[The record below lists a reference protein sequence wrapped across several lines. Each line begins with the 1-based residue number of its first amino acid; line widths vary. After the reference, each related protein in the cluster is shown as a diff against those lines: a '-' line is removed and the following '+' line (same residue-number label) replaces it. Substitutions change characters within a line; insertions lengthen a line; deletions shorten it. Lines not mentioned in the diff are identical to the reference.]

1 MVNENPNKR
10 DLNSESRFGKMN
22 ANAQLSPSSAEGD
35 KGGGLPFSKSKST
48 NSQES
53 KTTQSKLAH
62 FPIML
67 FASVM
72 GIGGLSLA
80 FKKASVA
87 FGANADFVDS
97 SVNLAHNQMQN
108 QAQNLTS
115 FSEIFECASVGF
127 ASMGIFALLLGI
139 YGLKIATH
147 FAQFRAEA
155 THQVKINFLS
165 AIPIGALIIITFLGA
180 FNGRESV
187 LFALQIAF
195 YVSAF
200 LQLFLSVFVI
210 NFWFGNAM
218 KRHLLSP
225 AWFIPIVGNLIVPL
239 AGHSAKIN
247 PEFSLLFFAIGCF
260 FWLILTALITSR
272 LIFEESLE
280 SKFLPTLFIFIAPPS
295 IFVVDFV
302 ALFGGHSALSLVAYF
317 VALFFMLLM
326 LSLSKVFTR
335 LNFALSWWAF
345 TFPLCAFS
353 IASFEVFVG
362 FGTPL
367 YALFGLFGLIL
378 STFAVLFVAY
388 KTLVAMSKGKICIA
402 E

>member
-1 MVNENPNKR
+1 MK
-10 DLNSESRFGKMN
+10 NSPESKFDEVSTNVRE
-22 ANAQLSPSSAEGD
+22 SSE
-35 KGGGLPFSKSKST
+35 SKST
-48 NSQES
+48 QRH
-53 KTTQSKLAH
+53 SKLAH

-72 GIGGLSLA
+72 GIGGLTLA

-87 FGANADFVDS
+87 FGINADFVDLS
-97 SVNLAHNQMQN
+97 ANFAQNQMQN
-108 QAQNLTS
+108 HPQNLTNL
-115 FSEIFECASVGF
+115 SEIFECVSVILGF
-127 ASMGIFALLLGI
+127 ASLMIFALLLGI

-180 FNGRESV
+180 FNDSESV

-200 LQLFLSVFVI
+200 LQLFLSIFVI
-210 NFWFGNAM
+210 NFWFVNAM

-239 AGHSAKIN
+239 AGHSAKIS
-247 PEFSLLFFAIGCF
+247 PEFSLFFFAIGCF

-302 ALFGGHSALSLVAYF
+302 ALFGVHSTLSLVAYF
-317 VALFFMLLM
+317 IALFFMLLM
-326 LSLSKVFTR
+326 LSLAKAFTR
-335 LNFALSWWAF
+335 ISFALSWWAF

-353 IASFEVFVG
+353 IASFEVFLG
-362 FGTPL
+362 FGSAL
-367 YALFGLFGLIL
+367 YMLFGLFGLVL
-378 STFAVLFVAY
+378 ATFAVLFVAY
-388 KTLVAMSKGKICIA
+388 KTLIAMSKGKICVP

>member
-1 MVNENPNKR
+1 MK
-10 DLNSESRFGKMN
+10 NSPESKFDKIS
-22 ANAQLSPSSAEGD
+22 ANARESSE
-35 KGGGLPFSKSKST
+35 SKST
-48 NSQES
+48 Q
-53 KTTQSKLAH
+53 THSKLAH

-72 GIGGLSLA
+72 GIGGLALA

-87 FGANADFVDS
+87 FGANADFIDLG
-97 SVNLAHNQMQN
+97 VNFAQNQMQN
-108 QAQNLTS
+108 HPQNLTNL
-115 FSEIFECASVGF
+115 SEIFECVSGILGF

-165 AIPIGALIIITFLGA
+165 AIPIGALIIISFLGA
-180 FNGRESV
+180 FNERESM

-200 LQLFLSVFVI
+200 LQLFLSIFVI
-210 NFWFGNAM
+210 NFWFVNAM

-239 AGHSAKIN
+239 AGHSAKIS
-247 PEFSLLFFAIGCF
+247 PEFSLFFFAIGCF

-295 IFVVDFV
+295 IFVVDFA
-302 ALFGGHSALSLVAYF
+302 ALFGGHSTLSLVAYF

-326 LSLSKVFTR
+326 LSFAKAFTR

-353 IASFEVFVG
+353 IASFEVFLG

-367 YALFGLFGLIL
+367 YALFGIFGLVLAI
-378 STFAVLFVAY
+378 FAVLFVAY
-388 KTLVAMSKGKICIA
+388 KTLIAISKGKICVP

>member
-1 MVNENPNKR
+1 MK
-10 DLNSESRFGKMN
+10 NSPESRFG
-22 ANAQLSPSSAEGD
+22 E
-35 KGGGLPFSKSKST
+35 SKST
-48 NSQES
+48 NVRESSES
-53 KTTQSKLAH
+53 KSTQTHSKLAH

-87 FGANADFVDS
+87 FGANADFADS
-97 SVNLAHNQMQN
+97 SANFAQN
-108 QAQNLTS
+108 QIHIQNLIS
-115 FSEIFECASVGF
+115 LSEIFESASVILGF

-147 FAQFRAEA
+147 FASVKAEA

-180 FNGRESV
+180 FNDNKSV
-187 LFALQIAF
+187 LFALQITF
-195 YVSAF
+195 FISAF
-200 LQLFLSVFVI
+200 LQLILSIYVI
-210 NFWFGNAM
+210 NFWFDNAM

-239 AGHSAKIN
+239 AGHSAKIS

-272 LIFEESLE
+272 LIFEESLD

-367 YALFGLFGLIL
+367 YMLFGIFGLVL
-378 STFAVLFVAY
+378 ATFAVLFVAY
-388 KTLVAMSKGKICIA
+388 KTLVAMSKGKICVA

>member
-1 MVNENPNKR
+1 MK
-10 DLNSESRFGKMN
+10 NSPESKFDKIS
-22 ANAQLSPSSAEGD
+22 ANARESSE
-35 KGGGLPFSKSKST
+35 SKST
-48 NSQES
+48 Q
-53 KTTQSKLAH
+53 THSKLAH

-87 FGANADFVDS
+87 FGANADFIDLG
-97 SVNLAHNQMQN
+97 VNFAQNQMQN
-108 QAQNLTS
+108 LTNL
-115 FSEIFECASVGF
+115 SEIFECVSVILGF
-127 ASMGIFALLLGI
+127 ASLMIFALLLGI

-180 FNGRESV
+180 FNERESV

-200 LQLFLSVFVI
+200 LQLFLSIFVI
-210 NFWFGNAM
+210 NFWFVNAM

-239 AGHSAKIN
+239 AGHSAKIS
-247 PEFSLLFFAIGCF
+247 PEFSLFFFAIGCF
-260 FWLILTALITSR
+260 FWLVLTALITSR

-302 ALFGGHSALSLVAYF
+302 ALFGGHSTLSLVAYF
-317 VALFFMLLM
+317 VALFFILLM
-326 LSLSKVFTR
+326 LSLAKAFTR
-335 LNFALSWWAF
+335 ISFALSWWAF

-353 IASFEVFVG
+353 IASFEVFLG

-367 YALFGLFGLIL
+367 YALFGIFGLVLAI
-378 STFAVLFVAY
+378 FAVLFVAY
-388 KTLVAMSKGKICIA
+388 KTLIAISKGKICVP

>member
-1 MVNENPNKR
+1 MQNDVN
-10 DLNSESRFGKMN
+10 LNTIS
-22 ANAQLSPSSAEGD
+22 AQKAQNE
-35 KGGGLPFSKSKST
+35 
-48 NSQES
+48 
-53 KTTQSKLAH
+53 QSKLAN

-72 GIGGLSLA
+72 GVGGLALA
-80 FKKASVA
+80 FKKASTA
-87 FGANADFVDS
+87 FVANASTIDS
-97 SVNLAHNQMQN
+97 NNFLSL
-108 QAQNLTS
+108 S
-115 FSEIFECASVGF
+115 KIFECASFIFGF
-127 ASMGIFALLLGI
+127 LSMGIFMLLLAFYVAKIFI
-139 YGLKIATH
+139 YFDKFKI
-147 FAQFRAEA
+147 EI

-165 AIPIGALIIITFLGA
+165 ALPIGALIIITFLGA
-180 FNGRESV
+180 FNNDES
-187 LFALQIAF
+187 LRLALKIAF

-200 LQLFLSVFVI
+200 LQLILSIYVI
-210 NFWFGNAM
+210 NFWFLNAM
-218 KRHLLSP
+218 KKHLLSP

-247 PEFSLLFFAIGCF
+247 PEFSLFFFAIGCF

-272 LIFEESLE
+272 LIFEESLD

-302 ALFGGHSALSLVAYF
+302 ALFGTHSELSLVMYF
-317 VALFFMLLM
+317 IALFFMLLM

-345 TFPLCAFS
+345 TFPLCAFG
-353 IASFEVFVG
+353 IASFEIFIAFKSVFYMFFG
-362 FGTPL
+362 F
-367 YALFGLFGLIL
+367 FGLIL
-378 STFAVLFVAY
+378 AFLAVFFVAF

>member
-1 MVNENPNKR
+1 MK
-10 DLNSESRFGKMN
+10 NSPESRFD
-22 ANAQLSPSSAEGD
+22 E
-35 KGGGLPFSKSKST
+35 SKST
-48 NSQES
+48 QAH
-53 KTTQSKLAH
+53 SKLAH

-72 GIGGLSLA
+72 GIGGLALA

-87 FGANADFVDS
+87 FGINADFIDLS
-97 SVNLAHNQMQN
+97 ANFAQNQMQN
-108 QAQNLTS
+108 HHQNLTNL
-115 FSEIFECASVGF
+115 SEIFECANVILGF
-127 ASMGIFALLLGI
+127 ASLMIFALLLGI

-180 FNGRESV
+180 FNDSESV

-200 LQLFLSVFVI
+200 LQLILSIYVI
-210 NFWFGNAM
+210 NFWFSNAM

-239 AGHSAKIN
+239 AGHSAKIS
-247 PEFSLLFFAIGCF
+247 PEFSLFFFAIGCF

-295 IFVVDFV
+295 IFVVDFA
-302 ALFGGHSALSLVAYF
+302 ALFGGHSTLSLVAYF

-326 LSLSKVFTR
+326 ISLAKAFTR
-335 LNFALSWWAF
+335 ISFALSWWAF

-353 IASFEVFVG
+353 IASFEVFLG

-367 YALFGLFGLIL
+367 YALFGIFGLVLAI
-378 STFAVLFVAY
+378 FAVLFVAY
-388 KTLVAMSKGKICIA
+388 KTLIAISKGKICVP

>member
-1 MVNENPNKR
+1 MK
-10 DLNSESRFGKMN
+10 NSPESRFSKIS
-22 ANAQLSPSSAEGD
+22 ANMHESSE
-35 KGGGLPFSKSKST
+35 SKST
-48 NSQES
+48 Q
-53 KTTQSKLAH
+53 THSKLAH

-72 GIGGLSLA
+72 GIGGLALA
-80 FKKASVA
+80 FKKAGVA
-87 FGANADFVDS
+87 FGTNADFVDS
-97 SVNLAHNQMQN
+97 SANFAHNQIHT
-108 QAQNLTS
+108 QNLTNL
-115 FSEIFECASVGF
+115 SEIFECASVILGF
-127 ASMGIFALLLGI
+127 VSLVIFALLLGI

-147 FAQFRAEA
+147 FAQCRAEA
-155 THQVKINFLS
+155 THQIKINFLS
-165 AIPIGALIIITFLGA
+165 AVPISALIIITFLGA
-180 FNGRESV
+180 FNENKSV

-200 LQLFLSVFVI
+200 LQLFLSIYVI
-210 NFWFGNAM
+210 NFWFSNAM
-218 KRHLLSP
+218 KRHLLNP

-239 AGHSAKIN
+239 AGHSAKIS

-326 LSLSKVFTR
+326 LSLSKVFAH

-367 YALFGLFGLIL
+367 YMLFGLFGLIL
-378 STFAVLFVAY
+378 ATLAVLFVSY
-388 KTLVAMSKGKICIA
+388 KTLMAMSKGKICVA

>member
-1 MVNENPNKR
+1 
-10 DLNSESRFGKMN
+10 
-22 ANAQLSPSSAEGD
+22 
-35 KGGGLPFSKSKST
+35 
-48 NSQES
+48 
-53 KTTQSKLAH
+53 
-62 FPIML
+62 ML

-87 FGANADFVDS
+87 FGANTDFADS
-97 SVNLAHNQMQN
+97 SANFAQN
-108 QAQNLTS
+108 QIHIQNLTS
-115 FSEIFECASVGF
+115 FSKLFECTSVILGF

-165 AIPIGALIIITFLGA
+165 AIPIGALIIITFLVA
-180 FNGRESV
+180 FNGSEYV

-367 YALFGLFGLIL
+367 YMLFGLFGLIL

-388 KTLVAMSKGKICIA
+388 KTLVAMSKGKICVA

>member
-1 MVNENPNKR
+1 MK
-10 DLNSESRFGKMN
+10 NSPESKFDKIS
-22 ANAQLSPSSAEGD
+22 ANARESSE
-35 KGGGLPFSKSKST
+35 SKST
-48 NSQES
+48 Q
-53 KTTQSKLAH
+53 THSKLAH

-72 GIGGLSLA
+72 GIGGLALA

-87 FGANADFVDS
+87 FGINADFIDLG
-97 SVNLAHNQMQN
+97 VNFAQNQMQN
-108 QAQNLTS
+108 HPQNLTNL
-115 FSEIFECASVGF
+115 SEIFECVSVILGF

-180 FNGRESV
+180 FNEGESM

-200 LQLFLSVFVI
+200 LQLFLSIFVI
-210 NFWFGNAM
+210 NFWFVNAM

-239 AGHSAKIN
+239 AGHSAKIS
-247 PEFSLLFFAIGCF
+247 PEFSLFFFSVGCF
-260 FWLILTALITSR
+260 FWLVLTALITSR

-302 ALFGGHSALSLVAYF
+302 ALFGGHSTLSLVAYF
-317 VALFFMLLM
+317 VALFFMLLT
-326 LSLSKVFTR
+326 LSFAKAFTR

-353 IASFEVFVG
+353 IASFEVFLG

-367 YALFGLFGLIL
+367 YALFGIFGLVLAI
-378 STFAVLFVAY
+378 FAVLFVAY
-388 KTLVAMSKGKICIA
+388 KTLIAISKGKICVP

>member
-22 ANAQLSPSSAEGD
+22 ANAQLSPSSAEGN
-35 KGGGLPFSKSKST
+35 KGGGLPFSKSNST

-87 FGANADFVDS
+87 FGANTDFADS
-97 SVNLAHNQMQN
+97 SANFAQN
-108 QAQNLTS
+108 QIHIQNLTS
-115 FSEIFECASVGF
+115 FSKLFECTSVILGF

-139 YGLKIATH
+139 YGLKIVTH

-165 AIPIGALIIITFLGA
+165 AIPIGALIIITFLVA
-180 FNGRESV
+180 FNGSESV

-367 YALFGLFGLIL
+367 YMLFGLFGLIL

-388 KTLVAMSKGKICIA
+388 KTLVAMSKGKICVA